1 MPRLLARTLQL
12 AAFSVFFVAA
22 VAGVMA
28 TSQTPTAQTS
38 PLSSLR
44 PAAQVDRVPAGA
56 RLTSMTQLS
65 GHLPRWANA
74 ANQVTAKSADMSAPM
89 HLMVTLA
96 RDPAVEAALKQL
108 LVDQQT
114 PGSPFYHQWLT
125 PQQVGNLYGPT
136 QDDVAAVT
144 SWLTAQGLT
153 IGSVSPSRITIHV
166 TGSTAA
172 VANAFRTSFAYY
184 NVAGQARLSNMTEPF
199 VPAALQ
205 PVILAIGGLA
215 QIPLR
220 PNVHGQQVHATVP
233 VSATGHV
240 RPQFTVT
247 DNGTAL
253 HYLMPSDFTTIYD
266 LSAVYGSG
274 DTGATIGG
282 KAQHIAIMGQSLV
295 STTDIFD
302 FTEFAGIASY
312 NLTSIV
318 VPAMNGGEN
327 PGITNDENQDEAT
340 LDVDRVIGTANGA
353 IADLIVSSAA
363 SGGIDVALE
372 YNVNIQLDPI
382 QNVSFGACEVE
393 AGSAVVNQDDQ
404 FFEQAA
410 LEGIAT
416 FVSAGDSG
424 AAGCEQSFM
433 NPQEDSADNPDA
445 TTPSINYL
453 CASSYVTCVGGTEFN
468 EGSGSYWSSTNTPS
482 DDSSA
487 FSYIPEGGWNE
498 PTTTSTSS
506 GYEPASSGGGPS
518 LYIAKPS
525 WQVGMG
531 VPADGRRD
539 TPDVAFSASAHDG
552 YFACLGYAQGAGKSC
567 EDGYFEYF
575 FGTSAAAPSMASI
588 AALVNTKL
596 GAAQGNFNPLLY
608 EVAASTPSA
617 FHDVTVSTSGVSSC
631 SASTPSMCNNSVPS
645 ITGLTGGVAGY
656 LVATGYDEVTGL
668 GSLDVNN
675 FVKAVAALSNPTQ
688 PTFTLSS
695 PSAFSFTSGAASGNT
710 ATTTVTSFNGF
721 AGMVTFTCSIT
732 DTSGTPGFPP
742 GCTAS
747 SATITAGGTG
757 TSTISITSMASQA
770 EAAKFAGVGGW
781 GLRSGII
788 IAVLLCV
795 VPFRRRRVF
804 RPVVGLLLAVGLSSM
819 AGCSGA
825 AAAAAGATTQQKSS
839 AGAYTVTVTGTGTN
853 TGTGGSSTATASTS
867 FTVTIN

>member
-1 MPRLLARTLQL
+1 MSRLLARTLQL
-12 AAFSVFFVAA
+12 AALSVSFVAA
-22 VAGVMA
+22 ISGVVAA
-28 TSQTPTAQTS
+28 SQTPTAQAS

-44 PAAQVDRVPAGA
+44 PVAQVDRVPAGA
-56 RLTSMTQLS
+56 KLTSLTQLT

-74 ANQVTAKSADMSAPM
+74 ANQVTAKSADLSAPM

-96 RDPAVEAALKQL
+96 RDPAVEAALKQF

-153 IGSVSPSRITIHV
+153 IGSVSPSRITIQV
-166 TGSTAA
+166 TGSAAA

-199 VPAALQ
+199 LPAALQ
-205 PVILAIGGLA
+205 PVVLAIGGLA
-215 QIPLR
+215 QIPLA
-220 PNVHGQQVHATVP
+220 PNVNRQLVHATVP

-240 RPQFTVT
+240 RPQFTIT
-247 DNGTAL
+247 DNGTAF
-253 HYLMPSDFTTIYD
+253 HYLLPADFTTIYD
-266 LSAVYGSG
+266 IYAVYAGG

-282 KAQHIAIMGQSLV
+282 KAQHIAIMGESLV
-295 STTDIFD
+295 SPTDIS
-302 FTEFAGIASY
+302 EFAEIAGINSY
-312 NLTSIV
+312 NLNSIV
-318 VPAMNGGEN
+318 VPTIDGGQN
-327 PGITNDENQDEAT
+327 PGITNDGDQDEAT

-353 IADLIVSSAA
+353 IADLIVSSEA
-363 SGGIDVALE
+363 SGGIAVALD
-372 YNVNIQLDPI
+372 YNVNTQLDPI
-382 QNVSFGACEVE
+382 QNVSFSACEIEV
-393 AGSAVVNQDDQ
+393 GSAAVNQADQ

-416 FVSAGDSG
+416 FVSSGDSG
-424 AAGCEQSFM
+424 AAGCEQSFI

-468 EGSGSYWSSTNTPS
+468 EGSGSYWNSTNLVNS
-482 DDSSA
+482 NSSA
-487 FSYIPEGGWNE
+487 LSYIPEGGWNE
-498 PTTTSTSS
+498 PTTTNTSS
-506 GYEPASSGGGPS
+506 GFEPASSGGGPS

-531 VPADGRRD
+531 VPADGQRD
-539 TPDVAFSASAHDG
+539 TPDVAFSAAGHDG
-552 YFACLGYAQGAGKSC
+552 YFACLDYIQNAGETC
-567 EDGYFEYF
+567 ANGYFVVF
-575 FGTSAAAPSMASI
+575 SGTSAAAPSMASI

-596 GAAQGNFNPLLY
+596 GTAQGSFNPLLY

-631 SASTPSMCNNSVPS
+631 STSTPSMCNNSVPS

-656 LVATGYDEVTGL
+656 LVTTGYDKVTGL

-675 FVKAVAALSNPTQ
+675 FIKAAAAVSNPTQ
-688 PTFTLSS
+688 PIFTLSN
-695 PSAFSFTSGAASGNT
+695 PSVFSFTSGATSGNT
-710 ATTTVTSFNGF
+710 ATTTLTSFNGF
-721 AGMVTFTCSIT
+721 AGAVTFTCSIT

-747 SATITAGGTG
+747 SATLTAGGTG
-757 TSTISITSMASQA
+757 TSTISITSTTAQA
-770 EAAKFAGVGGW
+770 NATKFAGIGGW
-781 GLRSGII
+781 GLRGGII
-788 IAVLLCV
+788 VAVLLCV

-804 RPVVGLLLAVGLSSM
+804 RPVFGLLLAVGLSSM
-819 AGCSGA
+819 AGCSGSA
-825 AAAAAGATTQQKSS
+825 SPATSTQQKSS

-853 TGTGGSSTATASTS
+853 TGTGGSNTATASTS